1 MLLLGVGPAG
11 LALLASPWPHAA
23 RTVGARVPHIKCCSP
38 PRQEPPSPP
47 RTKAEEEAAP
57 SPPTA
62 KQTFSDDW
70 SGAGRYAD
78 DDPLPLSFWLLGPNR
93 RRGVLT
99 SLAIWGLIAPA
110 TNLWGTGSF
119 LLSLSPDAARQAK
132 LDTFYPVATQPFY
145 PYSRGYLDYEYGG
158 FKRYVD
164 DPGQRFEFRYPA
176 TYVQDQAVFMRN
188 QEAAYSQRMMDPTLA
203 ATPAKL
209 AVPRRKQ
216 QGVAV
221 AFGPEGGTGGENL
234 SVVIG
239 AIEPGFTLRGA
250 LGPPMEAAERLL
262 AATIAKQSVVD
273 STTLLDAFERPSAR
287 SGLPLYQFAYRVQ
300 YVGGVQKPSYTVCVV
315 GTRDGQLY
323 TFASRV
329 PATVWEEKE
338 AALREVAS
346 SFVLS

>member
-1 MLLLGVGPAG
+1 
-11 LALLASPWPHAA
+11 
-23 RTVGARVPHIKCCSP
+23 
-38 PRQEPPSPP
+38 
-47 RTKAEEEAAP
+47 
-57 SPPTA
+57 
-62 KQTFSDDW
+62 
-70 SGAGRYAD
+70 
-78 DDPLPLSFWLLGPNR
+78 
-93 RRGVLT
+93 
-99 SLAIWGLIAPA
+99 
-110 TNLWGTGSF
+110 
-119 LLSLSPDAARQAK
+119 
-132 LDTFYPVATQPFY
+132 
-145 PYSRGYLDYEYGG
+145 
-158 FKRYVD
+158 
-164 DPGQRFEFRYPA
+164 
-176 TYVQDQAVFMRN
+176 MRN

-203 ATPAKL
+203 ATPAKV

-221 AFGPEGGTGGENL
+221 AFGPEGGTSGENL

-250 LGPPMEAAERLL
+250 LGPPMEAAERVRSARPPAALARPHRSPARTARFVCRRLPPTPSIVSAVALTRPNDPQDQRGQRLTWGHHCRSPHLLAPVYACVLQLL

-300 YVGGVQKPSYTVCVV
+300 YVGGVQKPSYTGSHSLHPPAPGPMAHRVRCDPLCSLRAPTPAHGGRFLLPSPKPPTSSCHVPCLCAPLAVCVV